1 MVARRTAKERA
12 KARRRNEQL
21 IRRSPVLSNGAK
33 LLWLELSAWA
43 WDDPTCFPKQELLIL
58 ALNKERTTISRWTSE
73 LKKHK
78 LILVRRLRHGNQY
91 SLAEEIP
98 KKVCDPAR
106 GLNTELVKALRGQSH
121 VAETPH
127 QDAEAGSEM
136 LHERTLDVA
145 EMQHDPQTDVAETPH
160 SNVAKTPHPIDEVH
174 QREDVQTEEE
184 VDERKMDESRN
195 STRPSKSDEGQ
206 STASARC
213 ARDCEGNQA
222 DESQHEEQRT
232 YVPDTPQPEDPSELM
247 EDPPTQ
253 VRRNRR
259 KKRGPDPSVVNSQ
272 HSLGK
277 AGKPPDGTKVVG
289 ASSPPPFKAKA
300 VLALLRGESE
310 AKYGA
315 SVCKDMPFTLNGK
328 QRTQV
333 ENVLLNVYTPSTV
346 ISMVRLLVWDWE
358 VARSSIFPYKP
369 QLKLPT
375 IEALVQYQETLASS
389 VSTGLR
395 YDGTKRGNWN
405 TYKAR
410 YLDTASP
417 TEPDDPF

>member
-58 ALNKERTTISRWTSE
+58 
-73 LKKHK
+73 
-78 LILVRRLRHGNQY
+78 VRRLRHGNQY

-98 KKVCDPAR
+98 KEVCDPAR
-106 GLNTELVKALRGQSH
+106 GLNTELVRILREQGH

-127 QDAEAGSEM
+127 QDAESGSEM
-136 LHERTLDVA
+136 LHERTS
-145 EMQHDPQTDVAETPH
+145 DVAETPH
-160 SNVAKTPHPIDEVH
+160 DPQGHVAETPHPNVAKTPHPIDEVH
-174 QREDVQTEEE
+174 QREDVQAEEE
-184 VDERKMDESRN
+184 VDELKMDESRN
-195 STRPSKSDEGQ
+195 STRPSKSNPEP
-206 STASARC
+206 SEASARC

-222 DESQHEEQRT
+222 NTSQHEKQKT

-247 EDPPTQ
+247 EDPQTQ

-259 KKRGPDPSVVNSQ
+259 GKNAPDPGLIARTLPGKG
-272 HSLGK
+272 LGN
-277 AGKPPDGTKVVG
+277 AGKPSEGQKVVG
-289 ASSPPPFKAKA
+289 ASSPPPFKAKD

-310 AKYGA
+310 SKYGA
-315 SVCKDMPFTLNGK
+315 DVCADMPFNLNGK

-333 ENVLLNVYTPSTV
+333 ENVLLNVFKPATV

-369 QLKLPT
+369 HAKLPT
-375 IEALVQYQETLASS
+375 IEALIQYQETLASS

-405 TYKAR
+405 TYKSR
-410 YLDTASP
+410 YLSDTGP